1 MADQEIVSETTVVVV
16 HIAEQREDKP
26 ARVRMNKKAKLRAI
40 AELRHGHNANLNIYD
55 VPRKL
60 LIFDVN
66 KVLLFRQPKSP
77 RYQVRPYAHEFIKG
91 MSERYTIGVWT
102 SMTKR
107 FAVPI
112 LAELFPP
119 GGPQLKFQWYQNRCR
134 AIHGDNVDDK
144 PIFLKELHRVWGE
157 HRMFNDSNTVSP
169 RLHLSSSSSHNI

>member
-1 MADQEIVSETTVVVV
+1 MADQEIVSDTTVVVV

-26 ARVRMNKKAKLRAI
+26 ARVRMNKKA
-40 AELRHGHNANLNIYD
+40 
-55 VPRKL
+55 
-60 LIFDVN
+60 
-66 KVLLFRQPKSP
+66 P

-157 HRMFNDSNTVSP
+157 HRMFNDSNTVSS
-169 RLHLSSSSSHNI
+169 RLHLSASFSLNM